1 VAHAPVAKAFVGKK
15 PHLIPDADNLFGQ
28 LQQIKVTNQGSLV
41 SVFNS
46 TENHEIDF
54 ALESGLCS
62 LLVGELDEC
71 RKWLGLDS
79 DNSPCRNPPIFYF
92 IMENSKD
99 DDDNDL
105 PGLCKLLETW
115 LMGVLFPRFRDTKD
129 IEFKLGDYYDDP
141 IVLRYLERQEGG
153 GRSPLAAAA
162 AIVRI
167 GAEAT
172 AVIDHVK
179 ASAIQALQK
188 VFPLGHKDMGA
199 EIHEND
205 WINYVHPAVETEE
218 PFESLGLENPEE
230 MFSDECMY
238 VHVTHDQ
245 VT

>member
-1 VAHAPVAKAFVGKK
+1 
-15 PHLIPDADNLFGQ
+15 
-28 LQQIKVTNQGSLV
+28 
-41 SVFNS
+41 
-46 TENHEIDF
+46 
-54 ALESGLCS
+54 
-62 LLVGELDEC
+62 
-71 RKWLGLDS
+71 
-79 DNSPCRNPPIFYF
+79 
-92 IMENSKD
+92 
-99 DDDNDL
+99 
-105 PGLCKLLETW
+105 
-115 LMGVLFPRFRDTKD
+115 
-129 IEFKLGDYYDDP
+129 
-141 IVLRYLERQEGG
+141 
-153 GRSPLAAAA
+153 
-162 AIVRI
+162 VRI

-188 VFPLGHKDMGA
+188 VFPLGHKDIGA